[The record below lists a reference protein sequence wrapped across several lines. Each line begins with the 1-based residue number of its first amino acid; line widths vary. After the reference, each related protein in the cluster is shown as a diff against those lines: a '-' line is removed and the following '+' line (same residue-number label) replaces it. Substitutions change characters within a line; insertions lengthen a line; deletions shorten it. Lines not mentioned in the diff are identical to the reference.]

1 MKATVAAT
9 AVLALIYLFST
20 AAVSA
25 QAGASFSTCCISGF
39 AGWIKL
45 PTEECKPIKC
55 PTWSYLDQWNPRE
68 NVMSEADSELLPFFM
83 PHHITDD
90 VKERVTD
97 VAKGAIGMTKQA
109 YDEWNRRMG
118 WLDDGEETTVVAA
131 TAPFEKKKTRA
142 LGGGRKFLLNQ
153 RRRRPQGAWR
163 RRRSSA
169 PRRFVQKRTPT
180 KSLSEDGPVCGR
192 SGCRG

>member
-55 PTWSYLDQWNPRE
+55 PTWSYFDPLNPRE
-68 NVMSEADSELLPFFM
+68 EALSESEADSELLLPFLP
-83 PHHITDD
+83 PHISEG
-90 VKERVTD
+90 VKERVNLA
-97 VAKGAIGMTKQA
+97 AKNLKEN
-109 YDEWNRRMG
+109 YWDDFFKHLDFFDDSDE
-118 WLDDGEETTVVAA
+118 TAVAA
-131 TAPFEKKKTRA
+131 TAPLKKKRA
-142 LGGGRKFLLNQ
+142 FGGGRKFLLNQ
-153 RRRRPQGAWR
+153 RRRPQGAWG
-163 RRRSSA
+163 RRSSA
-169 PRRFVQKRTPT
+169 PRRFVRKDRARPAPT
-180 KSLSEDGPVCGR
+180 KSLSEGGPVCGR